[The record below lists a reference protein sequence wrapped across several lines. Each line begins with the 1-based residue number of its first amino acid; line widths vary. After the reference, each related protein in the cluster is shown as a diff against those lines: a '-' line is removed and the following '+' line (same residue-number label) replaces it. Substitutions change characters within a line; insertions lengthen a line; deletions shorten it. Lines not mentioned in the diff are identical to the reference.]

1 MKIAWSSN
9 LVGSVTVIAALVV
22 AGSVT
27 LAANQNSPRVAMLE
41 QQGWTAI
48 DSGKPAIAIE
58 AFREAIRL
66 DPKNARLR
74 LGAGTAEFLQRH
86 DMEARAYLEQALELD
101 PGLTRARAQLAQ
113 VIRRQGDLQDA
124 IRQYEIV
131 AGELPN
137 DPGVRATLERWTRE
151 RDLHD
156 RMLTAVGNFF
166 TVQFEGAQDAAM
178 ASQALDSLNRA
189 YWRIT
194 DVFGLVPQKS
204 VPVVLYSGEQFQ
216 DITRS
221 PKWAAAAFDGIIRVP
236 MKGAGE
242 KGEDLDRVLAH
253 EFTHALIRSV
263 ATRGLPT
270 WLNEGL
276 ASALESDDLDWAT
289 SRMAKASRMPSLTAL
304 SSSFAKLSGGDAQVA
319 YAASALA
326 AKRLLDEAGGPAI
339 ANLLRDLGDGVPFE
353 EAFLHRI
360 QRSLADFEASL
371 HQ

>member
-1 MKIAWSSN
+1 MFR
-9 LVGSVTVIAALVV
+9 AAILTG
-22 AGSVT
+22 ALL
-27 LAANQNSPRVAMLE
+27 LAQNSPRVAMLE
-41 QQGWTAI
+41 QDGWSAI
-48 DSGKPAIAIE
+48 DAGKPAIAVTL
-58 AFREAIRL
+58 FRDAITL

-74 LGAGTAEFLQRH
+74 LGAGLAEFLQRH
-86 DMEARAYLEQALELD
+86 DPEAKAYLEQALDLD
-101 PGLTRARAQLAQ
+101 PKLTRARAQLAQ
-113 VIRRQGDLQDA
+113 VNKRQGDLQEA

-131 AGELPN
+131 AAELP
-137 DPGVRATLERWTRE
+137 DDEGVRSTLERWTRE

-178 ASQALDSLNRA
+178 ASQALESLNRS

-194 DVFGLVPQKS
+194 DVFGIVPQQS
-204 VPVVLYSGEQFQ
+204 VPVVLYTGEQFQ

-221 PKWAAAAFDGIIRVP
+221 PKWAAAAFDGTIRVP

-276 ASALESDDLDWAT
+276 ASVLESDDLDWAKSQVAKT
-289 SRMAKASRMPSLTAL
+289 SRVPSLTTM
-304 SSSFAKLSGGDAQVA
+304 SSSFNKLSGGDARIA

-339 ANLLRDLGDGVPFE
+339 ANLLRDLGEGVPFE

-371 HQ
+371 AQ